1 MRNNVLLLLVLHVVS
16 LNAQF
21 YDSFDD
27 GDHVANPKWLGNN
40 SLFTVDPQNKLRL
53 NAPAGGLAY
62 LYTELVYPDSF
73 VATAELSME
82 FSPSTTNF
90 TRIYFMSNHKD
101 PGLGN
106 AYFIQAGENGSNDA
120 LHLYKSEWGVI
131 SLLAS
136 GTPGAMAGDPS
147 TVSLKIV
154 YQNLGEITVWADYNL
169 DGSFEDRF
177 SATDAMLLPSQ
188 ASYFGIQCTFTTSR
202 KDKFVFD
209 NLGVSLYQVDTSPP
223 ALTSSKVVNPFTVAL
238 GFSEVLD
245 ENSALDKNN
254 YHINAAFFPDSV
266 YWGQSRDKV
275 FLQFDNPLP
284 ASVPFELTVAAL
296 NDLAGNTLTSY
307 TTTLEYFRAPVV
319 GELVLSE
326 ILFDP
331 YVNHDDFIEVY
342 NAGTVGIS
350 LDSLLISNPMN
361 GQKQWINDPAPLQP
375 GSYRAY
381 TPNADQLRQTYA
393 TAATADIRFNAL
405 PAFNNDKGA
414 VVISNA
420 SGHILDS
427 FYYNQQ
433 FQTID
438 PDIKNQE
445 GVSLE
450 KMQILTFQNHPSNWL
465 SGDSSTL
472 YASPGYESA
481 HRLDQLAPKLIHA
494 EALDSQTVLLTFDDF
509 MNRISAQQIGNIGF
523 ADNTPEVENA
533 DVALFNSRMIVV
545 KLAEPLSAHSPY
557 LLSIQGLTDKNNNI
571 IRDTTISLLYGVSPD
586 VGDLVLSEVLFYPNS
601 GGFDFIELY
610 NASDR
615 AIQLKNTALA
625 NLDNNSEE
633 VVSSSYVLKAGEYV
647 ALCED
652 TTALKNQY
660 PVPAHARFLQTEIP
674 PLNADEGIIQVM
686 NSDGEI
692 LDTFSYHEDR
702 HHPLIDSED
711 RKGVSLER
719 IRLKNFDNSTF
730 NWHSGARAGGFAS
743 PGYTNSNQLIQG
755 LVQDQILSYE
765 KVFSPN
771 GDGLA
776 DVLIM
781 EYQLEKPGFLLSL
794 EVYSTEGYKVKKLTN
809 NELLGTH
816 GVLTWDGT
824 NDNGLPERMGI
835 YILVA
840 SFFHPDGDRYL
851 LKKDCV
857 LADFID

>member
-82 FSPSTTNF
+82 FSPSNTNF
-90 TRIYFMSNHKD
+90 TRIYFMANHKD
-101 PGLGN
+101 PALGN
-106 AYFIQAGENGSNDA
+106 SYFIQAGENGSNDA

-147 TVSLKIV
+147 TASLQIV
-154 YQNLGEITVWADYNL
+154 YKKSGEITVLADYNF

-177 SATDAMLLPSQ
+177 SATDNMLLPSQ
-188 ASYFGIQCTFTTSR
+188 ASYFGVHCTFTTSR

-209 NLGVSLYQVDTSPP
+209 NLGVSLYQQDTSPP
-223 ALTSSKVVNPFTVAL
+223 ALTSSKVVNPLTAAL

-245 ENSALDKNN
+245 EISALNKNN
-254 YHINAAFFPDSV
+254 YRINAAIFPDSV
-266 YWGQSRDKV
+266 YWGQSHDKV

-296 NDLAGNTLTSY
+296 KDLAGNTLTSY
-307 TTTLEYFRAPVV
+307 ATTLEYFRSPVV
-319 GELVLSE
+319 GELVLTE

-342 NAGTVGIS
+342 NAGSVSIS
-350 LDSLLISNPMN
+350 LDSLLVSNPLN
-361 GQKQWINDPAPLQP
+361 GQKQWINDPTPLHP
-375 GSYRAY
+375 GAYRAY
-381 TPNADQLRQTYA
+381 TPNADQLRHTYA
-393 TAATADIRFNAL
+393 TTAAANIRVNAL

-414 VVISNA
+414 VVISTVL
-420 SGHILDS
+420 GQVLDS
-427 FYYNQQ
+427 FFYTEQ
-433 FQTID
+433 FQTVD
-438 PDIKNQE
+438 ADIKNQE

-450 KMQILTFQNHPSNWL
+450 KMQVFAFQNHPSNWL

-481 HRLDQLAPKLIHA
+481 QRLDQLLPKLIHA
-494 EALDSQTVLLTFDDF
+494 EALDSQTIHLTFDDF
-509 MNRISAQQIGNIGF
+509 MNRTSAQQIGNIGF
-523 ADNTPEVENA
+523 ADNKPEVENA
-533 DVALFNSRMIVV
+533 DVALFNSRVIMV
-545 KLAEPLSAHSPY
+545 KLAEPLSALSPY
-557 LLSIQGLTDKNNNI
+557 LMRIQGLTDKNNNS
-571 IRDTTISLLYGVSPD
+571 IRDTTISLLYGLLPG
-586 VGDLVLSEVLFYPNS
+586 VGDLVLSEVLFYPSS

-660 PVPAHARFLQTEIP
+660 PVPAHARFLQTELP
-674 PLNADEGIIQVM
+674 PLNADEGIIQLL
-686 NSDGEI
+686 NEEGEM

-719 IRLKNFDNSTF
+719 IRLKAFDNSTF
-730 NWHSGARAGGFAS
+730 NWHSGAGAGGFAS
-743 PGYTNSNQLIQG
+743 PGYANSNQLIHG
-755 LVQDQILSYE
+755 LAQDQILRFE

-771 GDGLA
+771 GDGMH
-776 DVLIM
+776 DVLLM

-835 YILVA
+835 FVLVA
-840 SFFHPDGDRYL
+840 SLFHPDGDRYL